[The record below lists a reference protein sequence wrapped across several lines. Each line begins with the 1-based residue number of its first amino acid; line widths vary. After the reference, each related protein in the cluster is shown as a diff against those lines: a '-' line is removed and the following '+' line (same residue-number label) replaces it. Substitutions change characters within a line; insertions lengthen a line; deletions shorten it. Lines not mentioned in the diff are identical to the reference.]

1 MARPR
6 SSAAHASDAR
16 PGSGTRHDL
25 ELGPFQYRFVRAVM
39 HLGDRAFG
47 NAIQAHLEKELE
59 TRINTGQLYLTAAR
73 LVDHG
78 FLKAEEGHRQTNG
91 RAATLYV
98 CLPKGA
104 EAVAQAREQFRRLAE

>member
-6 SSAAHASDAR
+6 SATASTSHVQ
-16 PGSGTRHDL
+16 PGHGNKHDL
-25 ELGPFQYRFVRAVM
+25 ELGPFQYRFLRAVRL
-39 HLGDRAFG
+39 LGGGAFG
-47 NAIQAHLEKELE
+47 PAIQAHLEKELE
-59 TRINTGQLYLTAAR
+59 MRINTGQLYLTAAR

-98 CLPKGA
+98 CLPMGA
-104 EAVAQAREQFRRLAE
+104 DAVAIAREQFRRLAE